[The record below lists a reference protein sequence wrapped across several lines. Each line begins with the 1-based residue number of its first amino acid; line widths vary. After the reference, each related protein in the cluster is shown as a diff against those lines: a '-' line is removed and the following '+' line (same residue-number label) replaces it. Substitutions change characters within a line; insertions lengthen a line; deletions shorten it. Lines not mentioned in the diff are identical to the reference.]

1 MVNIMTVETQDT
13 SHARSLPREVRVLLL
28 ARTVDR
34 LGGFTLTFLP
44 VLLVGAYGASLRA
57 AGLVGAAFG
66 VATIPSRLLGGR
78 LADRLGRRATIV
90 LGLSGCAA
98 AQVLLAVAP
107 TLGVALAGAV
117 ALGLFFEIYEPPS
130 QALLADLTPAPQRAA
145 AYSALGAA
153 IAAAGVVAGLLAAL
167 LAGVG
172 LRWLFVLDAATCLAC
187 AGLVRM
193 GLPSGPRSRRGD
205 STGPSPWRDP
215 RLRAML
221 ATGTGFATVYMAM
234 MVGLPVGLHAD
245 GAAPAWAGLLLA
257 VSAVTVI
264 LGRRVRISRHPDAFG
279 RMRTGYALLA
289 LGLGLA
295 ALAAGAGTTGV
306 AYVVPVVVWSLGD
319 VVLLGEPFAVV
330 ATLAEPEARGRYLAA
345 YGVSWG
351 VATTVAP
358 LLATGLVATGG
369 SGLLW
374 SCCGAGAV
382 VLAAVQSRV
391 RSAVTEQ

>member
-1 MVNIMTVETQDT
+1 MTVETQDT
-13 SHARSLPREVRVLLL
+13 SHDVSLPREVRLLL
-28 ARTVDR
+28 AARVVDR

-44 VLLVGAYGASLRA
+44 VLLVAAYGASLRT

-66 VATIPSRLLGGR
+66 LATIPSRLLGGR
-78 LADRLGRRATIV
+78 LADRLGRRSTIV

-98 AQVLLAVAP
+98 AQLVLAAAP
-107 TLGVALAGAV
+107 TLAIALAGAV
-117 ALGLFFEIYEPPS
+117 ALGLCFEIYEPPS
-130 QALLADLTPAPQRAA
+130 QALLADLTPPPQRAA
-145 AYSALGAA
+145 AYTALGAA

-167 LAGVG
+167 LAGFG

-187 AGLVRM
+187 AAVVRV
-193 GLPSGPRSRRGD
+193 GLPRGPRSRHGER
-205 STGPSPWRDP
+205 TGRSPWRDP

-234 MVGLPVGLHAD
+234 MVGLPLVLHGD
-245 GAAPAWAGLLLA
+245 GAAPVWAGLLLA

-264 LGRRVRISRHPDAFG
+264 AGRRLRVSRHPDAFG

-295 ALAAGAGTTGV
+295 AIVAAAGGSGAL
-306 AYVVPVVVWSLGD
+306 YVLPVVVWSIGD

-330 ATLAEPEARGRYLAA
+330 AGLPEPTARGRYLAA

-358 LLATGLVATGG
+358 LLATGLMATGG
-369 SGLLW
+369 PALLW
-374 SCCGAGAV
+374 TCCAAGAV
-382 VLAAVQSRV
+382 VLAMVQSQV
-391 RSAVTEQ
+391 RAAVTEQ